1 MKNIIYLIL
10 ISTLAL
16 FTSCSMKD
24 TLVGSWKIE
33 DASITVRNGQNI
45 TPDHSELGGI
55 TFHKDGSFVSEGSI
69 SFTDSYL
76 EKLDD
81 SSYQGQWDCNDKY
94 SQMKIDECLW
104 KVEIIDDSRIELR
117 ATVQRLSEGTT
128 EYYCLL
134 RKE

>member
-1 MKNIIYLIL
+1 MKNIIYSIL
-10 ISTLAL
+10 ISTLTL

-45 TPDHSELGGI
+45 SPDHSELGRI
-55 TFHKDGSFVSEGSI
+55 TFHKDGSLVSEGSF
-69 SFTDSYL
+69 SFTDSYI

-94 SQMKIDECLW
+94 SQMKINGCLW
-104 KVEIIDDSRIELR
+104 DVEIIDDSRIELR
-117 ATVQRLSEGTT
+117 ATVQRLSGGLRD
-128 EYYCLL
+128 YYCLL
-134 RKE
+134 IKE